1 MRPATQAVR
10 LGGGRRPRYRALAAD
25 LLLWAVLAGLVTS
38 GWAGHRSYPPV
49 LLLGGLA
56 ALGGALA
63 VGRRLPLVP
72 LFVVVALCAL
82 DGNYCFALPPVSYL
96 LGRRMAG
103 TWPAAASYSG
113 LAVLGTPLVW
123 SRSGFVP
130 WATMAGALVYAG
142 LFPWLVGR
150 YRRQQRALVAAGWE
164 RAEQLE
170 REQRMLAREV
180 RLRERARIA
189 EDMHDSLG
197 HELSLLALRAGALEL
212 LPDLDERTRAAAG
225 QLRAG
230 AATAT
235 GQLRDIIDVL
245 RDDPAEDAH
254 RHPDQAARHPDQA
267 ARHPD
272 QAARLPGRATRHPD
286 QAARLPGRATRH
298 PGRAAEGP
306 AEATRGPGRSGLG
319 SGGTAGSPGEVTGSP
334 GDIAGGVGNIAGGV
348 GEVAELVRRA
358 RAAGMSVELHE
369 GRAAEPLPPMVARAV
384 FRVVQESL
392 TNANKH
398 AAGAAVTVRLDADAD
413 AGDSGAVLVE
423 VRNTAPPPGAP
434 PAAPG
439 PARGGRGLVGLRER
453 VRLTG
458 GTMRAGARDGGFEV
472 VARLPVRAG
481 RPVPP
486 KPLPA
491 GSIPAEPSSSGGA
504 LAKPLSTDTAP
515 GEPLSTDTV
524 PGEPTDTVPAA
535 DLRRRVQR
543 EARRGLVAATTV
555 LATLAVTLGG
565 AALGYYLY
573 ATSNSV
579 LNPHRYAELRVG
591 QDWATVLPL
600 LPRREMLEPP
610 EPDPLPSPA
619 GADCRYY
626 RSHGDVLQPRL
637 DVYRICAAHGRL
649 VSKELLPGT

>member
-1 MRPATQAVR
+1 MRPATEAAWR
-10 LGGGRRPRYRALAAD
+10 FGGGRRRRHRALVAD
-25 LLLWAVLAGLVTS
+25 LLLWALLAGLVTS
-38 GWAGHRSYPPV
+38 GWAGHRSYPPW

-72 LFVVVALCAL
+72 LFVVVALCGL
-82 DGNYCFALPPVSYL
+82 DGNYSFGLPPVSYL
-96 LGRRMAG
+96 LGRRMAS

-170 REQRMLAREV
+170 REQRMLTREV

-197 HELSLLALRAGALEL
+197 HELSLLALRAGALEVR
-212 LPDLDERTRAAAG
+212 PDLDERTREAAG

-230 AATAT
+230 AAAAT
-235 GQLRDIIDVL
+235 GQLRDIIELL
-245 RDDPAEDAH
+245 RDDPADEA
-254 RHPDQAARHPDQA
+254 AARHPGA
-267 ARHPD
+267 A
-272 QAARLPGRATRHPD
+272 
-286 QAARLPGRATRH
+286 
-298 PGRAAEGP
+298 
-306 AEATRGPGRSGLG
+306 
-319 SGGTAGSPGEVTGSP
+319 AGSL
-334 GDIAGGVGNIAGGV
+334 
-348 GEVAELVRRA
+348 GEVADLVRRA
-358 RAAGMSVELHE
+358 RAAGMPVELHD
-369 GRAAEPLPPMVARAV
+369 GRPAEPMPPLVARAV

-398 AAGAAVTVRLDADAD
+398 AGGAAVTVRLDAD
-413 AGDSGAVLVE
+413 DSGAVLVD
-423 VRNTAPPPGAP
+423 VTNTAPPPGAP
-434 PAAPG
+434 PAAPVS
-439 PARGGRGLVGLRER
+439 ARGGRGLVGLRER

-458 GTMRAGARDGGFEV
+458 GTLRAGARDGGFEV
-472 VARLPVRAG
+472 VARLPVRAD
-481 RPVPP
+481 RPVPAEP
-486 KPLPA
+486 PLSSPV
-491 GSIPAEPSSSGGA
+491 PAEPLSAGA
-504 LAKPLSTDTAP
+504 SQA
-515 GEPLSTDTV
+515 EPLSAGPV
-524 PGEPTDTVPAA
+524 PVEPLLPDAVPAA

-573 ATSNSV
+573 VTSNSV

-649 VSKELLPGT
+649 VSKDLLPEA